1 MGSFGYYGDYPD
13 STEGSDTWINTWI
26 DTWGKAPTTLFSLFA
41 WVGIYTLSEL
51 IHVVGVSS
59 GL

>member
-1 MGSFGYYGDYPD
+1 MG
-13 STEGSDTWINTWI
+13 EG
-26 DTWGKAPTTLFSLFA
+26 PTTLFSLFA